1 MQSIRLIVLD
11 IDGVM
16 TGGETHALDLSL
28 LQSLAE
34 LNRIART
41 NNNQPAVTICSGRP
55 APYVEAL
62 LQGMDGHVPAVFEN
76 GAGLYVPNGYQFL
89 PHPDILENSHI
100 LAVRQ
105 RLGETVVREGLA
117 YFQPGKDYS
126 LSLFA
131 YQPADT
137 PQLKGWVEA
146 ALGSLTLTV
155 DLVYSVSCLNIL
167 LKGSNKAKGV
177 EFLAAS
183 TGIQLDEML
192 GVGDS
197 EVDLEFLTGVGYSA
211 APENAVKS
219 VKDVVDYVSPFQTS
233 AGVRDILT
241 HFGIG

>member
-11 IDGVM
+11 IDGVL

-28 LQSLAE
+28 LQHLAK
-34 LNRIART
+34 LNRASRA
-41 NNNQPAVTICSGRP
+41 NVHQPAVTICSGRP

-105 RLGETVVREGLA
+105 RLGETVVRDGLA
-117 YFQPGKDYS
+117 YFQPGKDYT

-137 PQLKGWVEA
+137 QQLKGWVET
-146 ALGSLTLTV
+146 ALGSLTMTV

-167 LKGSNKAKGV
+167 PKGSNKAKGV

-183 TGIQLDEML
+183 TGVRLEEML

-197 EVDLEFLTGVGYSA
+197 EVDLEFLRRVGYRA
-211 APENAVKS
+211 APENAVKA
-219 VKDVVDYVSPFQTS
+219 VKEVVDYVSPFQTS
-233 AGVRDILT
+233 EGVRDILT
-241 HFGIG
+241 YFGIV